1 MSIWLYA
8 IKSTKESEISLL
20 TGQNSF
26 YCLFVGGKGVN
37 VENSDDTNMSYLT

>member
-26 YCLFVGGKGVN
+26 YCLFVGGEGIN
-37 VENSDDTNMSYLT
+37 VENSDDSMTR